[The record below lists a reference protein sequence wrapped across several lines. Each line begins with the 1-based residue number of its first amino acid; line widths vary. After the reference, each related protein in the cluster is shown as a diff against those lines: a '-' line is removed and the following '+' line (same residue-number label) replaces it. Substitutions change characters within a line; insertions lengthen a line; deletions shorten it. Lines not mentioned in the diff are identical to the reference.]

1 MTRESTL
8 TIRLC
13 GLDDWQDLRAIRL
26 EALAD
31 TPDAYGSTYEESV
44 LWSDAQWKNA
54 ASTRLFYLADRDGGV
69 VGMVSGGFNDAHPG
83 TRWLYGMYVT
93 PSERGSGTAALLVRA
108 IDDWARSHGVAEVYL
123 HVTNSVPR
131 ARAFYEKVGF
141 RTTGDSFHMDRD
153 HSLTLETM
161 VQRLD

>member
-54 ASTRLFYLADRDGGV
+54 ASTHLYYLADRDGAV
-69 VGMVSGGFNDAHPG
+69 VGMVSGGLNDAHPI
-83 TRWLYGMYVT
+83 T
-93 PSERGSGTAALLVRA
+93 
-108 IDDWARSHGVAEVYL
+108 
-123 HVTNSVPR
+123 
-131 ARAFYEKVGF
+131 
-141 RTTGDSFHMDRD
+141 
-153 HSLTLETM
+153 
-161 VQRLD
+161 QRPNYWTFGR